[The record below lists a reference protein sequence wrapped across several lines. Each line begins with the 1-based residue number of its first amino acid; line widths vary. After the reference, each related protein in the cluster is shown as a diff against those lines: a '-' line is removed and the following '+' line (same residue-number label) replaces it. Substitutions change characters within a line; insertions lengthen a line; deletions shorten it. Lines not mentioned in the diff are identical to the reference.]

1 MMLQEENQQHKNRS
15 VQEATSNESQPKKN
29 YEKRWENILYVLNI
43 HKTIIKI
50 GRFERGVR

>member
-1 MMLQEENQQHKNRS
+1 MLQEENQQHKNRS